1 MKAIL
6 AALVVLF
13 LPAVAF
19 ADGALP
25 LDETNFV
32 EAIKDLPKDKI
43 VELLGQPTTVVEVK
57 DNRTGELVGYAWD
70 YDHLNTS
77 ASGDYYKT
85 TELDVV
91 GDRVVTIIFSNGRS
105 DGDAD
110 GDSGPDMAPEENA
123 LPPGECNPSC

>member
-6 AALVVLF
+6 AALVLF

-32 EAIKDLPKDKI
+32 AAVQNLTKDQI
-43 VELLGQPTTVVEVK
+43 VALLGEPTTAIEVK
-57 DNRTGELVGYAWD
+57 DNSTGELVGYAWD

-77 ASGDYYKT
+77 TTGDYYKT
-85 TELDVV
+85 TELDLVD
-91 GDRVVTIIFSNGRS
+91 DRVVTIIFSNGRS
-105 DGDAD
+105 GYR
-110 GDSGPDMAPEENA
+110 
-123 LPPGECNPSC
+123 